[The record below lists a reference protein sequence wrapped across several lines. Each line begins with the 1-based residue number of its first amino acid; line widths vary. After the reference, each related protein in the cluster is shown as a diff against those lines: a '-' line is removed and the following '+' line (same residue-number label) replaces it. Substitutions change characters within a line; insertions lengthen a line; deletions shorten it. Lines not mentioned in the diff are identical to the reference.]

1 MNQEDYNKV
10 TEYIFNLKRFGDIKL
25 RLDTVRELLR
35 RIDDPHK
42 NLKSIHVG
50 GTNGKGSTA
59 AMIASILQS
68 SGYRVGLFTS
78 PHLSNYNERISINGE
93 KISEDKIVQM
103 IKEFIPLINQMNPTP
118 TFFEVTTALAMKYFS
133 EQNVDFA
140 VFEVG
145 IGGRLDATNVITPL
159 VSVITNVSLEH
170 TEILGNTVK
179 KIAKEKGGII
189 KENGILVTAA
199 DSEALDVFES
209 ICKRKNS
216 KIIKVCKDVNVEKIS
231 SSLDGQKFSVKY
243 FQRSIE
249 LFMHLLGDHQ
259 LINAATAVAAI
270 EALKFHGIDIS
281 ENAIK
286 SGMEN
291 VKWPGRMEVMQL
303 EPLVILDCAKDP
315 AAARALKESM
325 LRNFPKRGKLVL
337 VISVSSDKSFQAIMK
352 ELVPIADNVV
362 ITKHK
367 VMNRAIDTEILADE
381 VKKYSKHFVVVESV
395 KEAVKEAMKLGGKEC
410 TVLVTGSI
418 FTVGEARELWHE
430 EVNLRFGREFN
441 ESCTYT
447 L

>member
-1 MNQEDYNKV
+1 MNQEDYKKV

-25 RLDTVRELLR
+25 RLNTVRELLR
-35 RIDDPHK
+35 RIGDSHK
-42 NLKSIHVG
+42 NFKSIHVG

-78 PHLSNYNERISINGE
+78 PHLSNYNERIAINGE

-118 TFFEVTTALAMKYFS
+118 TFFEVTTVLAMKYFS
-133 EQNVDFA
+133 EQKVDFA

-216 KIIKVCKDVNVEKIS
+216 KIIKVGKDVNVERIN
-231 SSLDGQKFSVKY
+231 SSLDGQKFRVRS
-243 FQRSIE
+243 FQRNIE
-249 LFMHLLGDHQ
+249 LFMHLLGDYQ

-270 EALKFHGIDIS
+270 EALKFHGIDVS
-281 ENAIK
+281 DDAIK
-286 SGMEN
+286 SGMES
-291 VKWPGRMEVMQL
+291 VKWPGRMELVQL
-303 EPLVILDCAKDP
+303 EPLVILDCAKDS
-315 AAARALKESM
+315 AAARSLKESI
-325 LRNFPKRGKLVL
+325 LRNFPKKAKLIL
-337 VISVSSDKSFQAIMK
+337 VISISSDKNIQAVIK
-352 ELVPIADNVV
+352 ELVPIADRIV

-367 VMNRAIDTEILADE
+367 VMNRAADTKILTGE
-381 VKKYSKHFVVVESV
+381 VSKYSKSFVIVEDV
-395 KEAVKEAMKLGGKEC
+395 KDAVDKGIKMAGGGDV
-410 TVLVTGSI
+410 VLVTGSI
-418 FTVGEARELWHE
+418 FTVGEARELWYK
-430 EVNLRFGREFN
+430 EVNLKFGREFN
-441 ESCTYT
+441 ES
-447 L
+447 